1 MHRLIV
7 GVTGCGKSTLAKIIA
22 WEHRRAGDNVFVC
35 DPWQAS
41 DWHCDASIPKV
52 DDAIEFLF
60 QQKRGGA
67 VIFDEAGLAEAF
79 MRLDENN
86 RIVAAARHYG
96 YAIYFLAQRYI
107 QVPPK
112 LRDNI
117 TTIYVFRQPPI
128 VAKEMAKQWYSPGD
142 PILKTPNL
150 KRFEFLKL
158 AGWKPASW
166 HRIEKI

>member
-7 GVTGCGKSTLAKIIA
+7 GATGCGKSTLAKIIA
-22 WEHRRAGDNVFVC
+22 WEHYRAGDNVFIC
-35 DPWQAS
+35 DPWQS
-41 DWHCDASIPKV
+41 SWHCHALIPDPDAAV
-52 DDAIEFLF
+52 DFLF
-60 QQKRGGA
+60 QEKRGGA

-96 YAIYFLAQRYI
+96 YAIYFLAQRFI

-117 TTIYVFRQPPI
+117 TTIYVFQQPP
-128 VAKEMAKQWYSPGD
+128 VAAKDMARQWFCPGD
-142 PILKTPNL
+142 PLLKTPLLN
-150 KRFEFLKL
+150 RFEFLKQG
-158 AGWKPASW
+158 GWTRPSW